1 MRGAIRLLP
10 QYSFL
15 VWCSIKAQGQ
25 LYLYFY
31 IPVYLQLSEGITI
44 EVLSL
49 SSYVILE
56 IFLELFLWN
65 RFQCRRLIF
74 WMSSVS
80 LNLGPCKAD
89 FIFGSQIMGT
99 GWVFRLSNWF
109 LGQKLLDRERLVSWS
124 TVIVEKP
131 NVGPKFRPYS
141 THSFM

>member
-1 MRGAIRLLP
+1 MKLTTHPRLIPRSRMRGAIRLLP

-56 IFLELFLWN
+56 IFLELFL
-65 RFQCRRLIF
+65 
-74 WMSSVS
+74 
-80 LNLGPCKAD
+80 
-89 FIFGSQIMGT
+89 
-99 GWVFRLSNWF
+99 
-109 LGQKLLDRERLVSWS
+109 
-124 TVIVEKP
+124 
-131 NVGPKFRPYS
+131 
-141 THSFM
+141 